1 MRLIV
6 LILLLSISNAYAI
19 CEQSMS
25 RSKIVVA
32 GGSITEI
39 VYFLGMEDKLVGV
52 DITSNFP
59 KEAKK
64 LKSIGYLRNLS
75 IEGILSL
82 SPGLVLAEE
91 DIGPPIIINQ
101 LRKTSIDLRIIKE
114 KNNLNGIRN
123 KIMCVSKILNT
134 SLDEN
139 EDFIELEKKLHMVRK
154 LKKINSEKIKK
165 ILLILMMRGAS
176 PVVAGKNTSGQ
187 GFIDMIGHEN
197 SMNDLNG
204 WKPVSSEEIIK
215 KNPDYI
221 IITKRA
227 FKNFSSLDQ
236 FLSVPGISSTLAA
249 KKKNIIVKDGMSM
262 LGFGPR
268 TINVALDIDKKIG
281 D

>member
-1 MRLIV
+1 MRIIY

-91 DIGPPIIINQ
+91 DIGPPIIVNQ

-114 KNNLNGIRN
+114 KYDLNGIHN
-123 KIMCVSKILNT
+123 KILCVSKILDA
-134 SLDEN
+134 SLDDNEN
-139 EDFIELEKKLHMVRK
+139 YVKFKNKLNRVKK
-154 LKKINSEKIKK
+154 LKKNNSKK
-165 ILLILMMRGAS
+165 ILLILMMRGSS

-187 GFIDMIGHEN
+187 GFIDMTGHEN
-197 SMNDLNG
+197 SMSDLNG

-236 FLSVPGISSTLAA
+236 FLSIPGISSTIAA

-268 TINVALDIDKKIG
+268 TINVALEIDKKIG
-281 D
+281 E

>member
-1 MRLIV
+1 MRIIY

-91 DIGPPIIINQ
+91 DIGPPIIVNQ

-114 KNNLNGIRN
+114 KNNLNGIHN
-123 KIMCVSKILNT
+123 KIVCISKILNT
-134 SLDEN
+134 SL
-139 EDFIELEKKLHMVRK
+139 EDNKDYVELQKKLYRVRN
-154 LKKINSEKIKK
+154 LKKINSKKIKK
-165 ILLILMMRGAS
+165 ILLILMMRGSS

-187 GFIDMIGHEN
+187 GFIEMIGHEN
-197 SMNDLNG
+197 SMKNLNG

>member
-1 MRLIV
+1 MRLII
-6 LILLLSISNAYAI
+6 LILFLSISNAYAI

-91 DIGPPIIINQ
+91 DIGPPIIVNQ

-114 KNNLNGIRN
+114 KNNLNGIHD
-123 KIMCVSKILNT
+123 KIVCISKILNT

-139 EDFIELEKKLHMVRK
+139 EDYVELQKKL
-154 LKKINSEKIKK
+154 
-165 ILLILMMRGAS
+165 
-176 PVVAGKNTSGQ
+176 
-187 GFIDMIGHEN
+187 
-197 SMNDLNG
+197 
-204 WKPVSSEEIIK
+204 
-215 KNPDYI
+215 
-221 IITKRA
+221 
-227 FKNFSSLDQ
+227 
-236 FLSVPGISSTLAA
+236 
-249 KKKNIIVKDGMSM
+249 IVK
-262 LGFGPR
+262 
-268 TINVALDIDKKIG
+268 K
-281 D
+281 

>member
-1 MRLIV
+1 MRLIFV
-6 LILLLSISNAYAI
+6 ILLLSISNANAI
-19 CEQSMS
+19 CKQAISK
-25 RSKIVVA
+25 SKIVVA

-39 VYFLGMEDKLVGV
+39 IYFLGMEDTLVGV

-82 SPGLVLAEE
+82 SPGLVLAEK
-91 DIGPPIIINQ
+91 DIGPPIIVNQ
-101 LRKTSIDLRIIKE
+101 LRQTSIDLRIIKE
-114 KNNLNGIRN
+114 KYDLNGIHN
-123 KIMCVSKILNT
+123 KILCVSKILDA
-134 SLDEN
+134 SLDDNEN
-139 EDFIELEKKLHMVRK
+139 YVKFKNKLNRVRK
-154 LKKINSEKIKK
+154 LKKNNIKK
-165 ILLILMMRGAS
+165 ILLILMMRGSS

-187 GFIDMIGHEN
+187 GFIDMTGHEN
-197 SMNDLNG
+197 SMSDLNG

-236 FLSVPGISSTLAA
+236 FLSIPGISSTLAA

>member
-114 KNNLNGIRN
+114 KNNLNGIHN
-123 KIMCVSKILNT
+123 KIVCISKILNT
-134 SLDEN
+134 SL
-139 EDFIELEKKLHMVRK
+139 EDNKDYVELQKKLYRVRN
-154 LKKINSEKIKK
+154 LKKINSKKIKK
-165 ILLILMMRGAS
+165 ILLILMMRGSS

-187 GFIDMIGHEN
+187 GFIEMIGHEN
-197 SMNDLNG
+197 SMKNLNG

-227 FKNFSSLDQ
+227 FKSFSSLDQ
-236 FLSVPGISSTLAA
+236 FLSIPGISSTLAA

>member
-1 MRLIV
+1 MRLIII
-6 LILLLSISNAYAI
+6 ILFLSLSNAYAI

-82 SPGLVLAEE
+82 RPGLVLAEE
-91 DIGPPIIINQ
+91 DIGPPIIVNQ
-101 LRKTSIDLRIIKE
+101 LKHTSIDLRIVKE
-114 KNNLNGIRN
+114 KYDLNGIHN
-123 KIMCVSKILNT
+123 KILCVSKILDA
-134 SLDEN
+134 SLDDNEN
-139 EDFIELEKKLHMVRK
+139 YVKFKNKLNRVKK
-154 LKKINSEKIKK
+154 LKKNNSKK
-165 ILLILMMRGAS
+165 ILLILMMRGSS

-187 GFIDMIGHEN
+187 GFIDMTGHEN
-197 SMNDLNG
+197 SMSDLNG

-236 FLSVPGISSTLAA
+236 FLSIPGISSTIAA

-268 TINVALDIDKKIG
+268 TINVALEIDKKIG

>member
-1 MRLIV
+1 MRLII
-6 LILLLSISNAYAI
+6 LILFLSISNAYAI

-91 DIGPPIIINQ
+91 DIGPPIIVNQ

-123 KIMCVSKILNT
+123 KIMCISKILNT

-139 EDFIELEKKLHMVRK
+139 EDFIEFENKLHMVKK

>member
-1 MRLIV
+1 MRIIY

-91 DIGPPIIINQ
+91 DIGPPIIVNQ

-114 KNNLNGIRN
+114 KNNLNGIHN
-123 KIMCVSKILNT
+123 KILCISKILNT
-134 SLDEN
+134 SL
-139 EDFIELEKKLHMVRK
+139 EDNKDYVELQKKLYRVSN
-154 LKKINSEKIKK
+154 LKKINSKKIKK
-165 ILLILMMRGAS
+165 ILLILMMRGSS

-187 GFIDMIGHEN
+187 GFIEMIGHEN
-197 SMNDLNG
+197 SMKNLNG

-227 FKNFSSLDQ
+227 FKSFSSLDQ
-236 FLSVPGISSTLAA
+236 FLSIPGISSTLAA

>member
-1 MRLIV
+1 MRLII
-6 LILLLSISNAYAI
+6 LILFLSISNAYAI

-91 DIGPPIIINQ
+91 DIGPPIIVNQ

-114 KNNLNGIRN
+114 KNNLNGIHN
-123 KIMCVSKILNT
+123 KIVCISKILNT
-134 SLDEN
+134 SLEEN
-139 EDFIELEKKLHMVRK
+139 EDYVELQKKLYRVRN
-154 LKKINSEKIKK
+154 LKKINSKKIKK
-165 ILLILMMRGAS
+165 ILLILMMRGSS

-187 GFIDMIGHEN
+187 GFIEMIGHEN
-197 SMNDLNG
+197 SMKNLNG

-227 FKNFSSLDQ
+227 FKSFSSLDQ
-236 FLSVPGISSTLAA
+236 FLSIPGISSTLAA

>member
-1 MRLIV
+1 MRIIY

-91 DIGPPIIINQ
+91 DIGPPIIVNQ

-114 KNNLNGIRN
+114 KNNLNGIHN
-123 KIMCVSKILNT
+123 KIVCISKILNA
-134 SLDEN
+134 SL
-139 EDFIELEKKLHMVRK
+139 EDNKDYVELQKKLYRVRN
-154 LKKINSEKIKK
+154 LKKINSKKIKK
-165 ILLILMMRGAS
+165 ILLILMMRGSS

-187 GFIDMIGHEN
+187 GFIEMIGHEN
-197 SMNDLNG
+197 SMKNLNG

-227 FKNFSSLDQ
+227 FKSFSSLDQ
-236 FLSVPGISSTLAA
+236 FLSIPGISSTLAA

>member
-91 DIGPPIIINQ
+91 DIGPPIIVNQ

-114 KNNLNGIRN
+114 KNNLNGIHD
-123 KIMCVSKILNT
+123 KIVCISKILNT

-139 EDFIELEKKLHMVRK
+139 EDYVELQKKLYRVRN
-154 LKKINSEKIKK
+154 LKKINSKKIKK
-165 ILLILMMRGAS
+165 ILLILMMRGSS

-187 GFIDMIGHEN
+187 GFIEMIGHEN
-197 SMNDLNG
+197 SMKNLNG

-227 FKNFSSLDQ
+227 FKSFSSLDQ
-236 FLSVPGISSTLAA
+236 FLSIPGISSTLAA

>member
-1 MRLIV
+1 MRIIY

-91 DIGPPIIINQ
+91 DIGPPIIVNQ

-114 KNNLNGIRN
+114 KNNLNGIHD
-123 KIMCVSKILNT
+123 KIVCISKILNT

-139 EDFIELEKKLHMVRK
+139 EDYVELQKKLYRVRN
-154 LKKINSEKIKK
+154 LKKINSKKIKK
-165 ILLILMMRGAS
+165 ILLILMMRGSS

-187 GFIDMIGHEN
+187 GFIEMIGHEN
-197 SMNDLNG
+197 SMKNLNG

-227 FKNFSSLDQ
+227 FKSFSSLDQ
-236 FLSVPGISSTLAA
+236 FLSIPGISSTLAA

>member
-1 MRLIV
+1 MRFIV

-91 DIGPPIIINQ
+91 DIGPPIIVNQ

-114 KNNLNGIRN
+114 KYDLNGIHN
-123 KIMCVSKILNT
+123 KILCVSKILDA
-134 SLDEN
+134 SLDDNEN
-139 EDFIELEKKLHMVRK
+139 YVKFKNKLNRVKK
-154 LKKINSEKIKK
+154 LKKNNSKK
-165 ILLILMMRGAS
+165 ILLILMMRGSS

-187 GFIDMIGHEN
+187 GFIDMTGHEN
-197 SMNDLNG
+197 SMSDLNG

-236 FLSVPGISSTLAA
+236 FLSIPGISSTIAA

-268 TINVALDIDKKIG
+268 TINVALEIDKKIG

>member
-1 MRLIV
+1 MRIIY

-91 DIGPPIIINQ
+91 DIGPPIIVNQ

-114 KNNLNGIRN
+114 KNNLNGINN
-123 KIMCVSKILNT
+123 KIVCISKILNT
-134 SLDEN
+134 SL
-139 EDFIELEKKLHMVRK
+139 EDNKDYIELQKKLYRVRN
-154 LKKINSEKIKK
+154 LKKINSKKIKK
-165 ILLILMMRGAS
+165 ILLILMMRGSS

-187 GFIDMIGHEN
+187 GFIEMIGHEN
-197 SMNDLNG
+197 SMKNLNG

-227 FKNFSSLDQ
+227 FKSFSSLDQ
-236 FLSVPGISSTLAA
+236 FLSIPGISSTLAA

>member
-1 MRLIV
+1 MRLII
-6 LILLLSISNAYAI
+6 LILFLSISNAYAI

-91 DIGPPIIINQ
+91 DIGPPIIVNQ

-114 KNNLNGIRN
+114 KNNLNGIHN
-123 KIMCVSKILNT
+123 KIVCISKILNT

-139 EDFIELEKKLHMVRK
+139 EDYVELQKKLYRVRN
-154 LKKINSEKIKK
+154 LKKINSKKIKK
-165 ILLILMMRGAS
+165 ILLILMMRGSS

-187 GFIDMIGHEN
+187 GFIEMIGHEN
-197 SMNDLNG
+197 SMKNLNG

-227 FKNFSSLDQ
+227 FKSFSSLDQ
-236 FLSVPGISSTLAA
+236 FLSIPGISSTLAA

>member
-6 LILLLSISNAYAI
+6 LIILLSISNAYAI

-59 KEAKK
+59 KKAKK

-82 SPGLVLAEE
+82 RPGLVLAEE
-91 DIGPPIIINQ
+91 DIGPPIIVNQ

-123 KIMCVSKILNT
+123 KIMCISKILNT

-139 EDFIELEKKLHMVRK
+139 EDYVKLQNKLHMVRK
-154 LKKINSEKIKK
+154 LKKINSKKIKR
-165 ILLILMMRGAS
+165 ILLILMMRGSS

-197 SMNDLNG
+197 SMHDLNG

-215 KNPDYI
+215 NNPDYI

-227 FKNFSSLDQ
+227 FKNFVSLDQ
-236 FLSVPGISSTLAA
+236 FVSIPGISSTLAA

>member
-91 DIGPPIIINQ
+91 DIGPPIIVNQ

-114 KNNLNGIRN
+114 KNNLNGIHN
-123 KIMCVSKILNT
+123 KIVCISKILNT
-134 SLDEN
+134 SL
-139 EDFIELEKKLHMVRK
+139 EDNKDYVELQKKLYRVRN
-154 LKKINSEKIKK
+154 LKKINSKKIKK
-165 ILLILMMRGAS
+165 ILLILMMRGSS

-187 GFIDMIGHEN
+187 GFIEMIGHEN
-197 SMNDLNG
+197 SMKNLNG

-227 FKNFSSLDQ
+227 FKSFSSLDQ
-236 FLSVPGISSTLAA
+236 ILSFPGISSTLAA

>member
-1 MRLIV
+1 MRLII
-6 LILLLSISNAYAI
+6 LILFLSISNAYAI

-91 DIGPPIIINQ
+91 DIGPPIIVNQ

-114 KNNLNGIRN
+114 KNNLNGIHN
-123 KIMCVSKILNT
+123 KIVCISKILNT

-139 EDFIELEKKLHMVRK
+139 EDYVELQKKLYRVRN
-154 LKKINSEKIKK
+154 LKKINSKKIKK
-165 ILLILMMRGAS
+165 ILLILMMRGSS

-187 GFIDMIGHEN
+187 GFIEMIGHEN
-197 SMNDLNG
+197 SMKNLNG

>member
-1 MRLIV
+1 MRIIV

-123 KIMCVSKILNT
+123 KIMCISKILNT

-139 EDFIELEKKLHMVRK
+139 EDFIEFENKLHMVRK

>member
-1 MRLIV
+1 MRIIY

-91 DIGPPIIINQ
+91 DIGPPIIVNQ

-114 KNNLNGIRN
+114 KYDLNGIHK
-123 KIMCVSKILNT
+123 KILCVSKILDA
-134 SLDEN
+134 SLDDNEN
-139 EDFIELEKKLHMVRK
+139 YVKFKNKLHRVRK
-154 LKKINSEKIKK
+154 LKKNNIKK
-165 ILLILMMRGAS
+165 ILLILMMRGTS

-187 GFIDMIGHEN
+187 GFINMIGHEN
-197 SMNDLNG
+197 SMSDLNG

-236 FLSVPGISSTLAA
+236 FLNIPGISSTLAA

>member
-91 DIGPPIIINQ
+91 DIGPPIIVNQ

-114 KNNLNGIRN
+114 KNNLNGIHN
-123 KIMCVSKILNT
+123 KIVCISKILNT

-139 EDFIELEKKLHMVRK
+139 EDYVELQKKLYRVRN
-154 LKKINSEKIKK
+154 LKKINSKKIKK
-165 ILLILMMRGAS
+165 ILLILMMRGSS

-187 GFIDMIGHEN
+187 GFIEMIGHEN
-197 SMNDLNG
+197 SMKNLNG

-227 FKNFSSLDQ
+227 FKSFSSLDQ
-236 FLSVPGISSTLAA
+236 FLSIPGISSTLAA

>member
-1 MRLIV
+1 MRFIV
-6 LILLLSISNAYAI
+6 LILFLSISNAYAI
-19 CEQSMS
+19 CKPSMF

-59 KEAKK
+59 KKAKK

-82 SPGLVLAEE
+82 SPELVLAEE
-91 DIGPPIIINQ
+91 DIGPPIVVNQ

-114 KNNLNGIRN
+114 KNNLNGIHN
-123 KIMCVSKILNT
+123 KIVCISKILNT

-139 EDFIELEKKLHMVRK
+139 EDYVELQKKLYRVRN
-154 LKKINSEKIKK
+154 LKKINSKKIKK
-165 ILLILMMRGAS
+165 ILLILMMRGSS

-187 GFIDMIGHEN
+187 GFIDMTGHEN
-197 SMNDLNG
+197 SMSDLNG

-236 FLSVPGISSTLAA
+236 FLSIPGISSTIAA

-268 TINVALDIDKKIG
+268 TINVALEIDKKIG

>member
-19 CEQSMS
+19 CKQSMS

-91 DIGPPIIINQ
+91 DIGPPIIVNQ

-114 KNNLNGIRN
+114 KNNLNGIHN
-123 KIMCVSKILNT
+123 KIVCISKILNT
-134 SLDEN
+134 SL
-139 EDFIELEKKLHMVRK
+139 EDNKDYVELQKKLYRVRN
-154 LKKINSEKIKK
+154 LKKINSKKIKK
-165 ILLILMMRGAS
+165 ILLILMMRGSS

-187 GFIDMIGHEN
+187 GFIEMIGHEN
-197 SMNDLNG
+197 SMKNLNG

-227 FKNFSSLDQ
+227 FKSFSSLDQ
-236 FLSVPGISSTLAA
+236 FLSIPGISSTLAA

>member
-91 DIGPPIIINQ
+91 DIGPPIIVNQ

-114 KNNLNGIRN
+114 KNNLNGIHN
-123 KIMCVSKILNT
+123 KIVCISKILNT
-134 SLDEN
+134 SL
-139 EDFIELEKKLHMVRK
+139 EDNKDYVELQKKLYRVRN
-154 LKKINSEKIKK
+154 LKKINSKKIKK
-165 ILLILMMRGAS
+165 ILLILMMRGSS

-187 GFIDMIGHEN
+187 GFIEMIGHEN
-197 SMNDLNG
+197 SMKNLNG

-227 FKNFSSLDQ
+227 FKSFSSLDQ
-236 FLSVPGISSTLAA
+236 FLSIPGISSTLAA

>member
-114 KNNLNGIRN
+114 KNNLNGILN
-123 KIMCVSKILNT
+123 KIMCISKILNK

-139 EDFIELEKKLHMVRK
+139 EDYIELQNKSLMVRK
-154 LKKINSEKIKK
+154 LKKINSKKIKK
-165 ILLILMMRGAS
+165 ILLILMMRGSS

-187 GFIDMIGHEN
+187 GFIEMIGHEN
-197 SMNDLNG
+197 SMKNLNG

-236 FLSVPGISSTLAA
+236 FLSIPGISSTLAA

>member
-123 KIMCVSKILNT
+123 KIMCISKILNT

-139 EDFIELEKKLHMVRK
+139 EDFIEFENKLHMVRK

>member
-6 LILLLSISNAYAI
+6 LILLLSLSNAYAI

-82 SPGLVLAEE
+82 KPGLVLAEE
-91 DIGPPIIINQ
+91 DIGPPIIVNQ
-101 LRKTSIDLRIIKE
+101 LKNTSIDLRIVKE
-114 KNNLNGIRN
+114 KYDLNGIHN
-123 KIMCVSKILNT
+123 KILCVSKILDA
-134 SLDEN
+134 SLDDNEN
-139 EDFIELEKKLHMVRK
+139 YVKFKNKLNRVKK
-154 LKKINSEKIKK
+154 LKKNNSKK
-165 ILLILMMRGAS
+165 ILLILMMRGSS

-187 GFIDMIGHEN
+187 GFIDMTGHEN
-197 SMNDLNG
+197 SMSDLNG

-236 FLSVPGISSTLAA
+236 FLSIPGISSTIAA

-268 TINVALDIDKKIG
+268 TINVALEIDKKIG

>member
-6 LILLLSISNAYAI
+6 LILLLSLSNAYAI

-82 SPGLVLAEE
+82 RPGLVLAEE
-91 DIGPPIIINQ
+91 DIGPPIIVNQ
-101 LRKTSIDLRIIKE
+101 LKNTSIDLRIVKE
-114 KNNLNGIRN
+114 KYDLNGIHN
-123 KIMCVSKILNT
+123 KILCVSKILDA
-134 SLDEN
+134 SLDDNEN
-139 EDFIELEKKLHMVRK
+139 YVKFKNKFNRVKK
-154 LKKINSEKIKK
+154 LKKNNSKK
-165 ILLILMMRGAS
+165 ILLILMMRGSS

-187 GFIDMIGHEN
+187 GFIDMTGHEN
-197 SMNDLNG
+197 SMSDLNG

-236 FLSVPGISSTLAA
+236 FVSIPGISSTIAA

-268 TINVALDIDKKIG
+268 TINVALEIDKKIG

>member
-114 KNNLNGIRN
+114 KNNLNGIHN
-123 KIMCVSKILNT
+123 KIVCISKILNT

-139 EDFIELEKKLHMVRK
+139 EDYVELKKKLYRVRN
-154 LKKINSEKIKK
+154 LKKINSKKIKK
-165 ILLILMMRGAS
+165 ILLILMMRGSS

-187 GFIDMIGHEN
+187 GFIEMIGHEN
-197 SMNDLNG
+197 SMKNLNG

-227 FKNFSSLDQ
+227 FKSFSSLDQ
-236 FLSVPGISSTLAA
+236 FLSIPGISSTLAA

>member
-1 MRLIV
+1 
-6 LILLLSISNAYAI
+6 
-19 CEQSMS
+19 MS

-59 KEAKK
+59 KKAKK

-82 SPGLVLAEE
+82 RPGLVLAEE
-91 DIGPPIIINQ
+91 DIGPPIIVNQ

-123 KIMCVSKILNT
+123 KIMCISKILNT

-139 EDFIELEKKLHMVRK
+139 EDYVKLQNKLHMVRK
-154 LKKINSEKIKK
+154 LKKINSKKIKR
-165 ILLILMMRGAS
+165 ILLILMMRGSS

-197 SMNDLNG
+197 SMHDLNG

-215 KNPDYI
+215 NNPDYI

-227 FKNFSSLDQ
+227 FKNFASLDQ
-236 FLSVPGISSTLAA
+236 FVSIPGISSTLAA

>member
-1 MRLIV
+1 MRFIV

-91 DIGPPIIINQ
+91 DIGPPIIVNQ

-114 KNNLNGIRN
+114 KYDLNGIHN
-123 KIMCVSKILNT
+123 KILCVSKILDA
-134 SLDEN
+134 SLDDNEN
-139 EDFIELEKKLHMVRK
+139 YVKFKNKFNRVKK
-154 LKKINSEKIKK
+154 LKKNNSKK
-165 ILLILMMRGAS
+165 ILLILMMRGSS

-187 GFIDMIGHEN
+187 GFIDMTGHEN
-197 SMNDLNG
+197 SMSDLNG

-236 FLSVPGISSTLAA
+236 FLSIPGISSTIAA

-268 TINVALDIDKKIG
+268 TINVALEIDKKIG

>member
-1 MRLIV
+1 MRIIY

-91 DIGPPIIINQ
+91 DIGPPIIVNQ

-114 KNNLNGIRN
+114 KNNLNGIHN
-123 KIMCVSKILNT
+123 KIVCISKILNT

-139 EDFIELEKKLHMVRK
+139 EDYVELQKKLYRVRN
-154 LKKINSEKIKK
+154 LKKINSKKIKK

-187 GFIDMIGHEN
+187 GFIDMTGHEN
-197 SMNDLNG
+197 SMSDLNG

-236 FLSVPGISSTLAA
+236 FLSIPGISSTIAA

-268 TINVALDIDKKIG
+268 TINVALEIDKKIG
-281 D
+281 E

>member
-1 MRLIV
+1 MRIIV

-91 DIGPPIIINQ
+91 DIGPPIVVNQ

-114 KNNLNGIRN
+114 KYDLNGIHN
-123 KIMCVSKILNT
+123 KILCVSKILDA
-134 SLDEN
+134 SLDDNEN
-139 EDFIELEKKLHMVRK
+139 YVKFKNKFNLVKKF
-154 LKKINSEKIKK
+154 KKNNSKK
-165 ILLILMMRGAS
+165 ILLILMMRGSS

-187 GFIDMIGHEN
+187 GFIDMTGHKN
-197 SMNDLNG
+197 SMSDLNG

-236 FLSVPGISSTLAA
+236 FLSIPGISSTIAA

-268 TINVALDIDKKIG
+268 TINVALEIDKKIG

>member
-1 MRLIV
+1 MRLII
-6 LILLLSISNAYAI
+6 LILFLSISNAYAI

-123 KIMCVSKILNT
+123 KIMCISKILNT

-139 EDFIELEKKLHMVRK
+139 EDFIEFENKLHMVKK

>member
-6 LILLLSISNAYAI
+6 LILLLSLSNAYAI

-91 DIGPPIIINQ
+91 DIGPPIIVNQ

-114 KNNLNGIRN
+114 KYDLNGINN
-123 KIMCVSKILNT
+123 KILCVSKILDA
-134 SLDEN
+134 SLDDNEN
-139 EDFIELEKKLHMVRK
+139 YVKFKNKLNRVKK
-154 LKKINSEKIKK
+154 LKKNNSKK
-165 ILLILMMRGAS
+165 ILLILMMRGSS

-187 GFIDMIGHEN
+187 GFIDMTGHKN
-197 SMNDLNG
+197 SMSDLNG

-236 FLSVPGISSTLAA
+236 FLSIPGISSTLAA

>member
-1 MRLIV
+1 MRIIY

-91 DIGPPIIINQ
+91 DIGPPIIVNQ

-114 KNNLNGIRN
+114 KYDLNGIHN
-123 KIMCVSKILNT
+123 KILCVSKILDAA
-134 SLDEN
+134 LDDNEN
-139 EDFIELEKKLHMVRK
+139 YVKFKNKFNRVKK
-154 LKKINSEKIKK
+154 LKKNNSKK
-165 ILLILMMRGAS
+165 ILLILMMRGSS

-187 GFIDMIGHEN
+187 GFIDMTGHEN
-197 SMNDLNG
+197 SMSDLNG

-236 FLSVPGISSTLAA
+236 FLSIPGISSTIAA

-268 TINVALDIDKKIG
+268 TINVALDIDKNIG

>member
-91 DIGPPIIINQ
+91 DIGPPIIVNQ

-123 KIMCVSKILNT
+123 KIMCISKILNT

-139 EDFIELEKKLHMVRK
+139 EDFIEFENKLHMVRK

>member
-1 MRLIV
+1 MRIIY

-91 DIGPPIIINQ
+91 DIGPPIIVNQ

-123 KIMCVSKILNT
+123 KIMCISKILNT
-134 SLDEN
+134 SL
-139 EDFIELEKKLHMVRK
+139 EDNKDYVELQKKLYRVRN
-154 LKKINSEKIKK
+154 LKKINSKKIKK
-165 ILLILMMRGAS
+165 ILLILMMRGSS

-187 GFIDMIGHEN
+187 GFIEMIGHEN
-197 SMNDLNG
+197 SMKNLNG

-227 FKNFSSLDQ
+227 FKSFSSLDQ
-236 FLSVPGISSTLAA
+236 FLSIPGISSTLAA

>member
-1 MRLIV
+1 MRIIY

-91 DIGPPIIINQ
+91 DIGPPIIVNQ

-114 KNNLNGIRN
+114 KYDLNGIHN
-123 KIMCVSKILNT
+123 KILCVSKILDA
-134 SLDEN
+134 SLDDNEN
-139 EDFIELEKKLHMVRK
+139 YVKFKNKFNRVKK
-154 LKKINSEKIKK
+154 LKKNNSKK
-165 ILLILMMRGAS
+165 ILLILMMRGSS

-187 GFIDMIGHEN
+187 GFIDMTGHEN
-197 SMNDLNG
+197 SMSDLNG

-236 FLSVPGISSTLAA
+236 FLSIPGISSTIAA

-268 TINVALDIDKKIG
+268 TINVALEIDKKIG
-281 D
+281 E